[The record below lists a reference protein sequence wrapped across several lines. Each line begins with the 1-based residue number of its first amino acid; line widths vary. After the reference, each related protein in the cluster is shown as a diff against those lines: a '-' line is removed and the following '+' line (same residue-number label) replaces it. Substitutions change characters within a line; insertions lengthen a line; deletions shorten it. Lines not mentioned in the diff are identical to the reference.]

1 MFGLP
6 KLQIKL
12 INETRCGPGWFWFL
26 TCHLS
31 LKANDITVFDFSHG
45 FVKTSKKQKMAV
57 SLLLRLAL

>member
-26 TCHLS
+26 SCHLS
-31 LKANDITVFDFSHG
+31 LKANDITVFYFSHG

-57 SLLLRLAL
+57 SLLLQ